1 MPNELIL
8 PITLTIAGAAALM
21 NVWLGLRV
29 SLLRRRLKVSVGDGG
44 QAAVAARMRAHANYT
59 EYTPFFLIL
68 LALVELAAGSETWLW
83 LIAILYILGRIAHAL
98 GMDREGANPLRV
110 AGISITWLCLL
121 GLAAY
126 AIALS
131 YQDRARPDPMISY
144 AELEARASTPSA
156 TKWLVRRS

>member
-1 MPNELIL
+1 MTTL

-44 QAAVAARMRAHANYT
+44 QDAVATRMRAHSNYV

-68 LALVELAAGSETWLW
+68 LAAVELAAGSGTWLW
-83 LIAILYILGRIAHAL
+83 LVAILYILGRIAHAF
-98 GMDREGANPLRV
+98 GMDRQGANMLRV
-110 AGISITWLCLL
+110 VGISITWLCLL

-126 AIALS
+126 AIVLS
-131 YQDRARPDPMISY
+131 YQGRREPSPAVGY
-144 AELEARASTPSA
+144 AELDARASTLSE
-156 TKWLVRRS
+156 TK